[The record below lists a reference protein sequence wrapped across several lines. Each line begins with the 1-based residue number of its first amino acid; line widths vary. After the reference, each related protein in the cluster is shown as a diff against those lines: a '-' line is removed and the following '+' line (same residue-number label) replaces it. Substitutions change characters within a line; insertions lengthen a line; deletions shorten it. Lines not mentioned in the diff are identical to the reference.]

1 MNVVAM
7 NVLGYENDV
16 GVEIEI
22 SLAAKRK
29 YVLHSS
35 SLS

>member
-29 YVLHSS
+29 YVFHS
-35 SLS
+35 